1 MKARCLIYSLCVLGT
16 LVFSACE
23 RDEIDL
29 RDNGNE
35 TMLQQLVGVPCRF
48 EVTPFG
54 LVPGDT
60 SAVKSED
67 YSDAEMQIK
76 DFWLVQFDGS
86 GNLLASVYHK
96 PDLIS
101 NYVQMDNTDG
111 NIAKTKTVWIVA
123 NTGDDSGM
131 STANLEKQ
139 LAASRGEMGA
149 EFSSST
155 DLQIFELDGYRFTTH
170 SESSLAS
177 LNRADGAILMSGKSS
192 FDAADLYDPYPDGTP
207 DYDVTRNGLEVTLSS
222 MVAKLTIN
230 YNSVDGYT
238 LNTIKLFRVP
248 DRASFN
254 GNLPDNRATVT
265 NYRLLPYEYTIPKES
280 YNGSIVVYVPQNI
293 RPDSEHP
300 VNGGAKTKTNNAP
313 PKATYISFGLTRAAD
328 GVPVNVN
335 VFPGGDQD
343 SDPEDSV
350 PDGGAIDA
358 GKDNAY
364 GCYKILANAHYTEKV
379 TINPSSLDKYIS
391 DELADSRV
399 IEKIRQTITSN
410 CYILNPLTS
419 VKNAYFNY
427 ASMREEYYSLP
438 VVARVNE
445 AWTGQNSNN
454 LLGADDEWKMEVI
467 WQDVPGRQVFFSE
480 SSGLKAWKNAYGTL
494 VNNGNDVANNVSY
507 APEYY
512 GKGNGE
518 NGFVNVY
525 VKKESQSERT
535 EGNVLIGLRK
545 KTGEDANGNNEYGPV
560 IWSWHLWVTDYNPD
574 AAGGWSS
581 NSGFSSNVNGDTN
594 DDGVSD
600 AKVFHYKFWTTG
612 NGYDY
617 EWIMDRHLGALGWRP
632 AGMFGLS
639 ANSTEHEAYGL
650 YYQWGRKDPF
660 PAQRLLNN
668 MYYKNQNT
676 SPSGYSNYNVSEIV
690 LYDISGEVNSGIS
703 IKGSSGLPADN
714 NIYTTALAPTQL
726 YNVQDITIYDGQRW
740 NHPSGKEWPSGT
752 PDQDI
757 VGLYSTVQ
765 GTKTLFDPCPAG
777 WELPDVNAYLGS
789 SSANGF
795 VYSTSSNKSENI
807 NGRFATIFHEVENK
821 SETSADNEQY
831 EVNNG
836 AWEIRADGSGN
847 SSSSFERG
855 CSHAMGSQNANSTYF
870 PCSGWLQSGGNKDM
884 QGIGDVWCANEK
896 DGRLGSFLYIGRGV
910 GNSFESTG
918 RVISI
923 NNTITSGGQDI
934 AFSKNNGFS
943 VRCVKK

>member
-1 MKARCLIYSLCVLGT
+1 MKARYLIYSLCVLGT
-16 LVFSACE
+16 LVFGACE
-23 RDEIDL
+23 REEIDL
-29 RDNGNE
+29 RENGNE
-35 TMLQQLVGVPCRF
+35 TMLQQLVGVPCKF

-60 SAVKSED
+60 SAVKSEN

-101 NYVQMDNTDG
+101 NYVQMDNADG
-111 NIAKTKTVWIVA
+111 NIANTKTVWIVA

-170 SESSLAS
+170 SESSIAS
-177 LNRADGAILMSGKSS
+177 LNRTDGAILMSGKSS
-192 FDAADLYDPYPDGTP
+192 FDAADLYDSYPDGTP
-207 DYDVTRNGLEVTLSS
+207 DYDVNRNGLEVTLSS

-254 GNLPDNRATVT
+254 GNLPENRATVT

-280 YNGSIVVYVPQNI
+280 YDGSIVVYVPQNI

-300 VNGGAKTKTNNAP
+300 KNDGAKTKTNNAP
-313 PKATYISFGLTRAAD
+313 PKATYISFGLTRAD

-379 TINPSSLDKYIS
+379 TINPSSLDNYIS
-391 DELADSRV
+391 DELKDSRV
-399 IEKIRQTITSN
+399 IERIRQTVTSN

-419 VKNAYFNY
+419 VKNEYFNY
-427 ASMREEYYSLP
+427 ASVREEYYSLP

-445 AWTGQNSNN
+445 AWTGQNSSN
-454 LLGADDEWKMEVI
+454 LLGADDEWKIEVI

-480 SSGLKAWKNAYGTL
+480 SSGLKAWKNVYGTL
-494 VNNGNDVANNVSY
+494 ANQGNDVDNNLSY

-581 NSGFSSNVNGDTN
+581 GVPNYYAPVPGDT
-594 DDGVSD
+594 DDSGVRD
-600 AKVFHYKFWTTG
+600 GKVLHHKVWGSKYQ
-612 NGYDY
+612 
-617 EWIMDRHLGALGWRP
+617 WIMDRHLGARGWRP
-632 AGMFGLS
+632 AGLFGHPDG
-639 ANSTEHEAYGL
+639 NSSNPLPEGGHESYGL

-660 PAQRLLNN
+660 PAR
-668 MYYKNQNT
+668 
-676 SPSGYSNYNVSEIV
+676 
-690 LYDISGEVNSGIS
+690 
-703 IKGSSGLPADN
+703 
-714 NIYTTALAPTQL
+714 
-726 YNVQDITIYDGQRW
+726 
-740 NHPSGKEWPSGT
+740 
-752 PDQDI
+752 DI
-757 VGLYSTVQ
+757 VATGTSFLNQPLYMIDGSPCATTPLSYSSTSVDIWSTVSDPAKFINLSGDVAKDVFWRNTRGDNWRWPDSDGIVGKYNEVQ
-765 GTKTLFDPCPAG
+765 GTKTIFDPCPAG
-777 WELPDVNAYLGS
+777 WEMPYDDVYGGIASLSVND
-789 SSANGF
+789 
-795 VYSTSSNKSENI
+795 
-807 NGRFATIFHEVENK
+807 ATRNYARSFFEVEYG
-821 SETSADNEQY
+821 EIGEFGQY
-831 EVNNG
+831 VNSQYQVNNG
-836 AWEIRADGSGN
+836 GWQIDSRGTTYTGSLQTFGPNTSAADNLEGYM
-847 SSSSFERG
+847 SF
-855 CSHAMGSQNANSTYF
+855 F
-870 PCSGWLQSGGNKDM
+870 PCSGFISGGTGNKDM
-884 QGIGDVWCANEK
+884 RGIGDMWTGETYNANQA
-896 DGRLGSFLYIGRGV
+896 GFLYIGRGI
-910 GNSFESTG
+910 GDNWTSTG
-918 RVISI
+918 AVLYSSE
-923 NNTITSGGQDI
+923 TKEGVYGV
-934 AFSKNNGFS
+934 KHGFS